1 MEREKKERSSHELD
15 RELDRL
21 IKKSVC
27 MCACVCGHFGTR
39 TGRNV
44 WIDAVL
50 IRPQTDPVLNG
61 VGGWGMG

>member
-1 MEREKKERSSHELD
+1 MEREKKERSSYGLD

-21 IKKSVC
+21 IKESAC
-27 MCACVCGHFGTR
+27 MYVRAHFGTR

-50 IRPQTDPVLNG
+50 IRPPDRPCAEL
-61 VGGWGMG
+61 GGGGDCMF